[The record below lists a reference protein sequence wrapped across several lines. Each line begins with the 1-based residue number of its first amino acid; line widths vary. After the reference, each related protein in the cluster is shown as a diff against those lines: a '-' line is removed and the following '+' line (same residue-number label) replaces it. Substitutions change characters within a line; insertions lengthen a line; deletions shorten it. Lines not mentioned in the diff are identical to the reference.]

1 MIITYIAAAVL
12 AAVVATAEGAEP
24 ATGTL
29 RGTVRDPQGAAVAG
43 ARVNVACDTD
53 SRRGISGPTGDFSV
67 SGLPLSRCIVTAQ
80 STVFEAASAEVDL
93 SKGEARTTLV
103 LSIPAFETSV
113 TVTASR
119 GLDEQTFRVPQ
130 PTSSTSREQIDAR
143 PYALLPQVLREEPGV
158 LVQQTTAG
166 QVSPTIRGFTGTSN
180 VYLIDGVRLN
190 TSAWRGGPSQYLGW
204 VEASAVERLEVVRGP
219 SSVQYGSD
227 ALGGTVNVLTKQRP
241 FSTGGLQIA
250 GEAGTELR
258 TADRSTGGQAEL
270 SLRSAAATFRV
281 GGSTRH
287 VKDLRAGGGIDS
299 HSAATRFLGLPSTV
313 FDPTRLKDTS
323 FDQSGGFLAG
333 SARAGEATTINGV
346 YLHENQ
352 TGASRYDRIYGGD
365 GLYKS
370 GFSPQTLD
378 FGLVRYQRTS
388 VAGFDAVSGTFS
400 LNRQSDGRFEQTRP
414 TAVLDQQR
422 SVTRALGYQLEG
434 HRMAGQ
440 RHQISAGTEYY
451 DESITAS
458 REQVNPLTAAISPQ
472 RPDIPNGTGYGNLGV
487 FAQDVIELVPNLVSI
502 RGGLR
507 YGRFNFSTVA
517 DPVFGVT
524 PDSVTMSAVTFQTG
538 AVVRV
543 SDQVNATLSVSRG
556 FRASNSADLGS
567 IGLSGGGGFGISP
580 SAAAA
585 LGGLVGSTGSTDA
598 VSTGV
603 AIPALRPE
611 VMYAYEPGIKIRAG
625 RFSGA
630 LTAFDLEYLDTP
642 QRRAIVFPGN
652 VVGTSIFGFQVV
664 RQDAAGLAYIAQDI
678 RPIGTSVNFDRARI
692 LGFEA
697 NGDVRLARQ
706 WTATAYYAMS
716 NGRLQSTGE
725 YLRRMSPPLGGAR
738 LRWNAGRTW
747 VEGTVSFAQ
756 TQTRFNSGD
765 LTDARIGATRTRTS
779 IANYF
784 NGTAT
789 DLGLVKGG
797 ILLATS
803 ETVAQVQTRLLGSA
817 TSGLL
822 FSDAPGFVV
831 VGARAG
837 LPVTS
842 HFDLIVI
849 GENLTDKNYRW
860 YGSGVDSPGVNLEMK
875 ARYRF

>member
-1 MIITYIAAAVL
+1 MIVFHLATATL
-12 AAVVATAEGAEP
+12 AAVVAIAAGPES

-29 RGTVRDPQGAAVAG
+29 SGNVRDPQGAAIAG
-43 ARVNVACDTD
+43 ARVDVVCGSDHRQ
-53 SRRGISGPTGDFSV
+53 SMSGPTGEFSI
-67 SGLPLSRCIVTAQ
+67 SGLPQSRCLITA
-80 STVFEAASAEVDL
+80 SSALFDAATAEVDL

-103 LSIPAFETSV
+103 MPIPAFETSV

-119 GLDEQTFRVPQ
+119 GIDEQTFRVPQ
-130 PTSSTSREQIDAR
+130 PTSSTTREQIDAR
-143 PYALLPQVLREEPGV
+143 PYALLPQALREEAGI
-158 LVQQTTAG
+158 LVQQTSAG

-190 TSAWRGGPSQYLGW
+190 TSAWRGGPSQYFGW
-204 VEASAVERLEVVRGP
+204 VEGTAVERLEVVRGP
-219 SSVQYGSD
+219 GSVQYGSD
-227 ALGGTVNVLTKQRP
+227 ALGGTINVLTKQRP
-241 FSTGGLQIA
+241 YSTGGLQIG
-250 GEAGTELR
+250 GEAATELR

-281 GGSTRH
+281 GGSTRRIQ
-287 VKDLRAGGGIDS
+287 DLRSGGGIDS

-313 FDPTRLKDTS
+313 FDPSRLKDTA
-323 FDQSGGFLAG
+323 FDQSGGFVVG
-333 SARAGEATTINGV
+333 SARAGDTGTINGTFM
-346 YLHENQ
+346 HENQ

-378 FGLVRYQRTS
+378 FGMVRYQETS

-400 LNRQSDGRFEQTRP
+400 VNRQSDGRFEQTRP
-414 TAVLDQQR
+414 TAALDQQR
-422 SVTRALGYQLEG
+422 SDTRALGYQLLAN
-434 HRMAGQ
+434 RMAGP
-440 RHQISAGTEYY
+440 RHQISTGTEFY
-451 DESITAS
+451 DEAITAS
-458 REQVNPLTAAISPQ
+458 REQVNPLTAAVTSQ
-472 RPDIPNGTGYGNLGV
+472 RPDIPNGTEYKNFGV
-487 FAQDVIELVPNLVSI
+487 FAQDVMELVPNRVSV

-517 DPVFGVT
+517 DPAFGVT
-524 PDSVTMSAVTFQTG
+524 PDSVTMNAVTFQTG

-543 SDQVNATLSVSRG
+543 SEQVNATLSVSRG

-585 LGGLVGSTGSTDA
+585 LGGFVGSTGSTDA

-611 VMYAYEPGIKIRAG
+611 VVYAYEPGVRIRAG

-652 VVGTSIFGFQVV
+652 VVGTSIFGYQVV

-678 RPIGTSVNFDRARI
+678 RPIGTSVNVDRARV

-697 NGDVRLARQ
+697 NGDVRLTRQ

-716 NGRLQSTGE
+716 NGKLQSTGE
-725 YLRRMSPPLGGAR
+725 YMRRMSPPIGGAR
-738 LRWNAGRTW
+738 LRWSAARTW
-747 VEGTVSFAQ
+747 VEGAVTFAQ
-756 TQTRFNSGD
+756 AQTRLNSGD

-779 IANYF
+779 ITNYF

-797 ILLATS
+797 ILLATG

-817 TSGLL
+817 GSGLL
-822 FSDAPGFVV
+822 FSNGPGFVALGV
-831 VGARAG
+831 RGG
-837 LPVTS
+837 LSVTS

-849 GENLTDKNYRW
+849 GENLTDRNYRL
-860 YGSGVDSPGVNLEMK
+860 YGSGVDSPGINLEVK

>member
-1 MIITYIAAAVL
+1 MTLIHVGAAVFAVAVAAAD
-12 AAVVATAEGAEP
+12 AEP
-24 ATGTL
+24 GKGVV
-29 RGTVRDPQGAAVAG
+29 RGNVRDPQGAAVAG
-43 ARVNVACDTD
+43 ARVDVVCGEE
-53 SRRGISGPTGDFSV
+53 RRQSLSGPTGEFSLT
-67 SGLPLSRCIVTAQ
+67 GLPRARCLVTA
-80 STVFEAASAEVDL
+80 SSVLFEKATAEVDL
-93 SKGEARTTLV
+93 SLGDARTTLV
-103 LSIPAFETSV
+103 MPIQAFETSV

-119 GLDEQTFRVPQ
+119 GIDEQTFRVPQ
-130 PTSSTSREQIDAR
+130 PTSSTSREQMDAR
-143 PYALLPQVLREEPGV
+143 PYALLPQVLREEPGI
-158 LVQQTTAG
+158 LVQQTTSG

-190 TSAWRGGPSQYLGW
+190 TSAWRGGPSQYFGW
-204 VEASAVERLEVVRGP
+204 IEGTAVDRLEIVRGP
-219 SSVQYGSD
+219 GSVQYGSD
-227 ALGGTVNVLTKQRP
+227 ALGGTINVLTKPRG
-241 FSTGGLQIA
+241 FSGGGLQVS

-258 TADRSTGGQAEL
+258 TADRSTGGRAEL
-270 SLRSAAATFRV
+270 SLRGAMASFRV
-281 GGSTRH
+281 GGSARH
-287 VKDLRAGGGIDS
+287 VQNLRSGGGIDS

-313 FDPTRLKDTS
+313 FDPSRLKDTS
-323 FDQSGGFLAG
+323 FDQSGAFVVG
-333 SARAGEATTINGV
+333 SARAGERATINGV
-346 YLHENQ
+346 YMHENQ
-352 TGASRYDRIYGGD
+352 TGASRYDRIWGGD

-378 FGLVRYQRTS
+378 FGLIRYQRTS

-400 LNRQSDGRFEQTRP
+400 VNRQSDGRFEQTRP

-422 SVTRALGYQLEG
+422 SVTRAFGYQLEG
-434 HRMAGQ
+434 HRMAGR
-440 RHQISAGTEYY
+440 RHQLSAGTEFY
-451 DESITAS
+451 DESIAAS
-458 REQVNPLTAAISPQ
+458 REQVNPLNSAIVPQ
-472 RPDIPNGTGYGNLGV
+472 RPDIPNGTSYANFGV
-487 FAQDVIELVPNLVSI
+487 FAQDVMELVPNRVSI

-507 YGRFNFSTVA
+507 YGQFNFSTVA
-517 DPVFGVT
+517 DPAFGVT
-524 PDSVTMSAVTFQTG
+524 TDSVTMSAMTFQTG

-543 SDQVNATLSVSRG
+543 SERVNATLSVSRG
-556 FRASNSADLGS
+556 FRASNSSDLGS

-603 AIPALRPE
+603 PIPALRPE
-611 VMYAYEPGIKIRAG
+611 VMYAYEPGVRIRAG

-642 QRRAIVFPGN
+642 QRRAIVFPAN
-652 VVGTSIFGFQVV
+652 IVGTSVFGFQVV

-678 RPIGTSVNFDRARI
+678 RPIGTSVNVDRARI

-706 WTATAYYAMS
+706 WTATAHYSMS
-716 NGRLQSTGE
+716 NGRLQTTGE
-725 YLRRMSPPLGGAR
+725 YMRRMSPPIGGAR
-738 LRWNAGRTW
+738 LRWNGARTW
-747 VEGTVSFAQ
+747 VEGAVTFAQ
-756 TQTRFNSGD
+756 TQTRLNSGD

-789 DLGLVKGG
+789 DLGLVRGG
-797 ILLATS
+797 FLAATG

-822 FSDAPGFVV
+822 FPNAPGFVA

-837 LPVTS
+837 VPVTT
-842 HFDLIVI
+842 HLDLIVI
-849 GENLTDKNYRW
+849 GENLSDRNYRL
-860 YGSGVDSPGVNLEMK
+860 YGSGVDSPGINLEVK

>member
-1 MIITYIAAAVL
+1 M
-12 AAVVATAEGAEP
+12 
-24 ATGTL
+24 
-29 RGTVRDPQGAAVAG
+29 
-43 ARVNVACDTD
+43 
-53 SRRGISGPTGDFSV
+53 
-67 SGLPLSRCIVTAQ
+67 
-80 STVFEAASAEVDL
+80 
-93 SKGEARTTLV
+93 
-103 LSIPAFETSV
+103 
-113 TVTASR
+113 
-119 GLDEQTFRVPQ
+119 
-130 PTSSTSREQIDAR
+130 
-143 PYALLPQVLREEPGV
+143 
-158 LVQQTTAG
+158 
-166 QVSPTIRGFTGTSN
+166 
-180 VYLIDGVRLN
+180 
-190 TSAWRGGPSQYLGW
+190 
-204 VEASAVERLEVVRGP
+204 
-219 SSVQYGSD
+219 
-227 ALGGTVNVLTKQRP
+227 
-241 FSTGGLQIA
+241 
-250 GEAGTELR
+250 
-258 TADRSTGGQAEL
+258 
-270 SLRSAAATFRV
+270 
-281 GGSTRH
+281 
-287 VKDLRAGGGIDS
+287 
-299 HSAATRFLGLPSTV
+299 
-313 FDPTRLKDTS
+313 
-323 FDQSGGFLAG
+323 
-333 SARAGEATTINGV
+333 
-346 YLHENQ
+346 HESQ

-378 FGLVRYQRTS
+378 FGLLRYQRTS

-400 LNRQSDGRFEQTRP
+400 VNRQSDGRFEQTRP
-414 TAVLDQQR
+414 TAILDQQQ

-434 HRMAGQ
+434 HRMAGL
-440 RHQISAGTEYY
+440 RHQISAGTEFY
-451 DESITAS
+451 DESISAS
-458 REQVNPLTAAISPQ
+458 REQVNPLTNAVAPN
-472 RPDIPNGTGYGNLGV
+472 RPDIPNGTGYKNLGV
-487 FAQDVIELVPNLVSI
+487 FAQDVMELVPNRVSV

-517 DPVFGVT
+517 DRAFGVT
-524 PDSVTMSAVTFQTG
+524 RESVTMNAVTFQTG

-543 SDQVNATLSVSRG
+543 SEHVNATLSISRG

-567 IGLSGGGGFGISP
+567 IGLSGGGGFGIAP
-580 SAAAA
+580 STAAAF
-585 LGGLVGSTGSTDA
+585 GGLVGSTGATDA

-611 VMYAYEPGIKIRAG
+611 IMYAYEPGIRIRAG

-642 QRRAIVFPGN
+642 QRRAIVFPTN
-652 VVGTSIFGFQVV
+652 ILGTSISGYPIV

-678 RPIGTSVNFDRARI
+678 RPIGTSVNVDRARI

-697 NGDVRLARQ
+697 NGDVRLARR

-725 YLRRMSPPLGGAR
+725 YMRRMSPPLGGAR
-738 LRWNAGRTW
+738 LRWNVGRTW
-747 VEGTVSFAQ
+747 VEGTVSFAL

-789 DLGLVKGG
+789 DFGLVKSG
-797 ILLATS
+797 ILLATG

-817 TSGLL
+817 ASGLL
-822 FSDAPGFVV
+822 FSEAPGFVA

-849 GENLTDKNYRW
+849 GENLTDRNYRL